1 MAKLDQEALAQIVNA
16 VLASLQDQAGSP
28 KAASVASPVGR
39 LAAKDRAL
47 VAGLKRKGI
56 KEADIQLMDRND
68 PKRPFNVKPYKLWM
82 QEGRMVQKGQHGIR
96 GLFHISQTSPIA
108 SAKPA
113 PKAKGKP
120 AKAQPATAH

>member
-16 VLASLQDQAGSP
+16 VLASLQGQPASP
-28 KAASVASPVGR
+28 KAAAIAQPADR

-47 VAGLKRKGI
+47 VSGLKRKGI

-82 QEGRMVQKGQHGIR
+82 QEGRMVKKGEHGIR
-96 GLFHISQTSPIA
+96 GLFHVSQTSELL
-108 SAKPA
+108 
-113 PKAKGKP
+113 
-120 AKAQPATAH
+120 